1 MQLRLFAGIVV
12 LLLGPTVL
20 PPSAAGQIRLAVDAS
35 EVTRRIVHAELIFPA
50 RPGAMKL
57 VYTKW
62 IPGEHGPTGP
72 IAELT
77 GLKFTVD
84 GKAIPWQRDAVDM
97 FAFELQ
103 VPAGATRVKA
113 ELDLVGIDDNEIFHL
128 GYATTSQ
135 LSAINWNQVLLYP
148 PGEHSDKIMFS
159 AAIRLPAGWKFSTA
173 LPVESQSGNLVTF
186 RTVSLTTL
194 VDSPLIAGIHFRE
207 IPITPA
213 GESRPHF
220 LDITADSDAAL
231 ALSGEVIAGY
241 RNLVTESGALFGARH
256 YQSYRFLVSLHG
268 TLEDGLEHH
277 QSSDNRLPEMALVD
291 PELRRMYAYL
301 LPHEMVHSW
310 NGKYRR
316 PIGLATSDYQQP
328 MIGDLLWVYEGLTNY
343 LGQVLAAR
351 SGLWTEEQFRDKL
364 AEITAQISRP
374 GRTWRPLSDTT
385 RAAQILYTSSDQWA
399 SWRRGTDFYSEG
411 TLIWLEADTIIRGE
425 SHGAKSLDD
434 FCRRFAGGENS
445 EPGVIPYAFD
455 DVVANLNA
463 TAPYDWKGFFAER
476 LSSLSPHPPTAGITA
491 SGWQLV
497 YSEEPNAFARAT
509 ESFFKRLDQRY
520 STGLLIAEDGA
531 IVDVVTGSP
540 AARAGASPGM
550 KLLAVNHRKFA
561 PEVLRQAVRLGK
573 GSSAPLDLIFSDD
586 QYFLTLHLQYD
597 GGERYPHL
605 VREQSHPDVLKS
617 ILSPVV
623 PSK

>member
-1 MQLRLFAGIVV
+1 MHLRSVVGAMV

-20 PPSAAGQIRLAVDAS
+20 PPSAAGQIQLAVDAS
-35 EVTRRIVHAELIFPA
+35 EVTRRIVHAELIYPA
-50 RPGAMKL
+50 KPGAMRL
-57 VYTKW
+57 VYPKW

-84 GKAIPWQRDAVDM
+84 GKVIPWQRDAVDM
-97 FAFELQ
+97 FAFEIQ
-103 VPAGATRVKA
+103 VPAGASRVTA
-113 ELDLVGIDDNEIFHL
+113 VLDLVGIDDGQVFHL
-128 GYATTSQ
+128 GYSTTSQ
-135 LSAINWNQVLLYP
+135 LSVINWNQVLLYP
-148 PGEHSDKIMFS
+148 PGEHSDKMMFS

-173 LPVESQSGNLVTF
+173 LPVEGQNGNSVTF
-186 RTVSLTTL
+186 KTVSLTTL
-194 VDSPLIAGIHFRE
+194 VDSPLIAGRHFRE
-207 IPITPA
+207 IAITPA
-213 GESRPHF
+213 GGNRPHF
-220 LDITADSDAAL
+220 LDITADSDAAMEL
-231 ALSGEVIAGY
+231 PAEVIAGY
-241 RNLVTESGALFGARH
+241 RNLVTEIGALFGARH

-291 PELRRMYAYL
+291 PELRRIYAYL

-364 AEITAQISRP
+364 AEITAQISHP

-385 RAAQILYTSSDQWA
+385 RAAQILYTASDQWS
-399 SWRRGTDFYSEG
+399 SWRRATDFYSEG
-411 TLIWLEADTIIRGE
+411 TLLWLEVDTIIRRE
-425 SHGAKSLDD
+425 SHGAKTLDD

-445 EPGVIPYAFD
+445 APGVIPYTFD
-455 DVVANLNA
+455 DVVSNLNS
-463 TAPYDWKGFFAER
+463 TAAYDWKGFFAER
-476 LSSLSPHPPTAGITA
+476 LSSLSPQPPTAGIIA

-497 YSEEPNAFARAT
+497 YSEEPSEFARAT
-509 ESFFKRLDQRY
+509 QSFLKRLDQRY
-520 STGLLIAEDGA
+520 STGLLVAEDGA
-531 IVDVVTGSP
+531 IVDVVPGSP

-550 KLLAVNHRKFA
+550 KLLTVNDRKYA
-561 PEVLRQAVRLGK
+561 PDVLRQAVRLGK
-573 GSSAPLDLIFSDD
+573 GGTAPLNLIISND
-586 QYFLTLHLQYD
+586 QYVLTLHLQYD

-605 VREQSHPDVLKS
+605 VREQSYPDVLKA